1 MATGILLSKETVD
14 YKKKDGTPV
23 SGFTVSLGLK
33 PRKKED
39 NFEGFK
45 VHANIWV
52 SEDKDQKLCEQLQVL
67 NAGDCIEA
75 YLDTDRYGN
84 KAIEEIELIQSGFF
98 DINSI

>member
-1 MATGILLSKETVD
+1 MAKGILLSKETVD

-23 SGFTVSLGLK
+23 SGFTVSLGLL

-39 NFEGFK
+39 NYEGFK

-52 SEDKDQKLCEQLQVL
+52 SEDKDQKLCGQLQQL
-67 NAGDCIEA
+67 NAGDCVEC
-75 YLDTDRYGN
+75 YLDVDKFGN
-84 KAIEEIELIQSGFF
+84 KVIEEIELIQSDFF